1 MLSLML
7 YTCLVGDQTEKR
19 KPYAILD
26 YNANKCGVITMDQ
39 MLGTYSCKRAT
50 QRWPL
55 AMFYNML
62 DVAALAAFT
71 IYNEIKP
78 IKRSDRGRSFL
89 LLLTKQLATPNI
101 EERALNNHITSYP
114 GIRNAME
121 AFDVRVRKTSSVSRI
136 EYIFICFL
144 FFFSFQVLSR
154 PMEGNAPSFAAM
166 SSRPSCRLCRSEY
179 GRQRKMRAYCFGCG
193 NAVCGELLHRC
204 NNCAKCGGQ
213 EVHAKKK

>member
-1 MLSLML
+1 MLVQCATTKHSFHRSSRRTRSAPSIVHYLGSTRGIYRYAHTCRKKNKVVNVLSTMH
-7 YTCLVGDQTEKR
+7 YTCLVDEQTEKR

-26 YNANKCGVITMDQ
+26 YNANKCGVDTMDQ

-71 IYNEIKP
+71 IYNEMKP
-78 IKRSDRGRSFL
+78 IKRSDRRRSFL

-114 GIRNAME
+114 RIRNAME
-121 AFDVRVRKTSSVSRI
+121 AFDVRVRKHLQI
-136 EYIFICFL
+136 
-144 FFFSFQVLSR
+144 
-154 PMEGNAPSFAAM
+154 
-166 SSRPSCRLCRSEY
+166 
-179 GRQRKMRAYCFGCG
+179 
-193 NAVCGELLHRC
+193 
-204 NNCAKCGGQ
+204 Q
-213 EVHAKKK
+213 E